1 MPLGPAQTN
10 AHLARLRELCSGE
23 GERVD
28 LLEAALLLS
37 VLQRDE
43 AIDRKVVEQLLAGRW
58 EKTHSRVVLK
68 AAGRSFEAAADYAPG
83 DPFQADLAFTDAQLF
98 AKFRNST
105 TLGLP
110 AAQIER
116 CIETVMMLER
126 APDVRGLLQLLH

>member
-1 MPLGPAQTN
+1 MSALNIPAGPRWVSPEFWN
-10 AHLARLRELCSGE
+10 APQ
-23 GERVD
+23 V
-28 LLEAALLLS
+28 EALKAK
-37 VLQRDE
+37 VHCHRDE

-105 TLGLP
+105 GLGLP

-126 APDVRGLLQLLH
+126 EPDVRGLLQLLH